1 MEIKKINQN
10 LNSDF
15 SLPILE
21 LKGIN
26 KDYGA
31 VRALDNV
38 DLKLYKN
45 EILGLVG
52 DNAAGKST
60 LIKIIAGV
68 LQPNKGTIFFE
79 GAKVS
84 IKNCK
89 DSMNLGIETI
99 FQDMNLINSVNIIR
113 NIFMGREITNKFGR
127 LNMKKM
133 WELST
138 KLLHEESSIQGIKSP
153 MQYVNEL
160 SGGQKQAVA
169 IARAMFFKNKILML
183 NEPTSALS
191 VRETNTL
198 LKHLLKLKEDGI
210 SIILITHNIYQAFQV
225 ADRFMVLSRG
235 KKVLDIMKKDTELD
249 EITNIIVN
257 S

>member
-1 MEIKKINQN
+1 METKKINQN
-10 LNSDF
+10 LNSN
-15 SLPILE
+15 LRTPIIE
-21 LKGIN
+21 LKGIY
-26 KDYGA
+26 KDFGA

-38 DLKLYKN
+38 NLKLYKN

-68 LQPNKGTIFFE
+68 FQPNRGTIIFNGKE
-79 GAKVS
+79 IS

-89 DSMNLGIETI
+89 DSMDLEIETI

-113 NIFMGREITNKFGR
+113 NIFMGREITNKFGF
-127 LNMKKM
+127 LNMKMMK
-133 WELST
+133 ELST
-138 KLLHEESSIQGIKSP
+138 KLLQEEVSIQGIKSP
-153 MQYVNEL
+153 MQCVYGL

-183 NEPTSALS
+183 DEPTSALS
-191 VRETNTL
+191 VRETNTI
-198 LKHLLKLKEDGI
+198 LKHLLELKDNGI
-210 SIILITHNIYQAFQV
+210 SIILITHNIYHAFQV

-235 KKVLDIMKKDTELD
+235 KKVLDIMKEDTDLD